1 MLSRKLTIDR
11 IGSLIKNQRVL
22 LRVDFNVPI
31 KNGIVKDDT
40 RIRES
45 LKTIQ
50 FALDNGA
57 RNIALISHL
66 GRPNG
71 QKTPKDSLRPVTET
85 LSKLLNREVHFLN
98 DCVGNE
104 VIEVYRTI
112 NIDCQKWRRRKDF
125 LA

>member
-1 MLSRKLTIDR
+1 MLTKKLTID
-11 IGSLIKNQRVL
+11 LIKNSIKNKRVL
-22 LRVDFNVPI
+22 IRVDFNVPI
-31 KNGIVKDDT
+31 KGGIIKDDT

-71 QKTPKDSLRPVTET
+71 QKTPKDTLKPVTES
-85 LSKLLNREVHFLN
+85 LAKLINRDVHFLN

-104 VIEVYRTI
+104 VIEV
-112 NIDCQKWRRRKDF
+112 
-125 LA
+125 

>member
-11 IGSLIKNQRVL
+11 IGSLIRDKRVL

-57 RNIALISHL
+57 RNLALISHL

-71 QKTPKDSLRPVTET
+71 QKTAKDSMKPVTER
-85 LSKLLNREVHFLN
+85 LSQLLNREVHFLN

-104 VIEVYRTI
+104 VIDV
-112 NIDCQKWRRRKDF
+112 NIF
-125 LA
+125 F